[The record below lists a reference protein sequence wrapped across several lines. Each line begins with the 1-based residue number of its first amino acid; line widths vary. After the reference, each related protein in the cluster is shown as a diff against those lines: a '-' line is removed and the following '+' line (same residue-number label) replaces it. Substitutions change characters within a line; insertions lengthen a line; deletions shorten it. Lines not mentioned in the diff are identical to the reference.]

1 MVVIWMIWIIW
12 IIGMIKNE
20 IVNNESYGRSINAM
34 VNMNGRNDK
43 EWIINNEYYEQEYEW
58 YEWYE

>member
-20 IVNNESYGRSINAM
+20 IVNNEKYGRNINDM
-34 VNMNGRNDK
+34 NNMNGRNDK
-43 EWIINNEYYEQEYEW
+43 EWIINNE
-58 YEWYE
+58 